1 MSHMIIIQR
10 PGAVEFWQ
18 PGSARAAPDTRKASR
33 EATPARQGA
42 AFYYYTLPEAAAHLR
57 ISYSKLR
64 MMKRRGELPQP
75 VKLGAKK
82 FYTKEQLEGIRQNL
96 MIQAGFTNF

>member
-1 MSHMIIIQR
+1 MVIIHREGRI
-10 PGAVEFWQ
+10 EF
-18 PGSARAAPDTRKASR
+18 GLAPRFPSPDKGKLVSNKSLR
-33 EATPARQGA
+33 EELQMPRH
-42 AFYYYTLPEAAAHLR
+42 YYTLPEASAHLR

-75 VKLGAKK
+75 VQLGAKK

>member
-1 MSHMIIIQR
+1 MIIIQR
-10 PGAVEFWQ
+10 QGAVEFWQ
-18 PGSARAAPDTRKASR
+18 PGNAPAAPDTRRASR
-33 EATPARQGA
+33 EAAPARQGGPI
-42 AFYYYTLPEAAAHLR
+42 YYYTLPEAAAHLR
-57 ISYSKLR
+57 ISYSNLR
-64 MMKRRGELPQP
+64 QMKRRGELPQP